1 LALATLH
8 LTAQSKQEWL
18 PQSSTTTGDL
28 RMFRVRGS
36 LKNEKF
42 AAVTFRQVGVL
53 LKLSKTL
60 VISRAKAEKTLELK

>member
-1 LALATLH
+1 
-8 LTAQSKQEWL
+8 
-18 PQSSTTTGDL
+18 
-28 RMFRVRGS
+28 MFRVRGS